1 MNPLLDRKASGI
13 NNSQAGKISQLASVV
28 RNIKDPASN
37 PQVQSLLSLYNGDAR
52 TAFYSICKQRGIDPE
67 IILSQLR

>member
-1 MNPLLDRKASGI
+1 MNPLLDRKTNGVS
-13 NNSQAGKISQLASVV
+13 NSQAGKISQLASVV
-28 RNIKDPASN
+28 RNIKGPTSN
-37 PQVQSLLSLYNGDAR
+37 PQVQNLLSLYNGDAR

>member
-1 MNPLLDRKASGI
+1 MNPLLDRKTNGVS
-13 NNSQAGKISQLASVV
+13 NSQAGKISQLASVV

-37 PQVQSLLSLYNGDAR
+37 PQVQNLLSLYNGDAR